1 MSQLCLIIGMVL
13 LGTTGPGGAETTS
26 LIFALAL
33 AGMAPSLLRRPD

>member
-1 MSQLCLIIGMVL
+1 MSQIGLIIGRVL
-13 LGTTGPGGAETTS
+13 IGTSSTAETAS